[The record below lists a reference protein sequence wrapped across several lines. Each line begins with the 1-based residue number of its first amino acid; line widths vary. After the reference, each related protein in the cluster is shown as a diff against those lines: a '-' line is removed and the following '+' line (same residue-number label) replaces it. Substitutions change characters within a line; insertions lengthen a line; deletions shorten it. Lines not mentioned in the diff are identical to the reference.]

1 MARKKLNVKFIG
13 ILIAALVGVA
23 VLVVGLIFGRDL
35 LRPSIETLEARGDEY
50 LAAGDYELAQETFS
64 KAAFRA
70 RTNIPLQIKFVDA
83 FDRTVQ
89 GDREKLMKLRQ
100 FYSTIFATDPN
111 NVEIV
116 RRMLGMQLSIV
127 RSNPANRPELRSM
140 IDTANRLLALVPD
153 DREARKALAYSV
165 IEPWEANLEA
175 SPEEVDKT
183 RTLVEALHK
192 QDSTDSESLML
203 LSRIYREDAR
213 RAWGRDPQVEGPAAL
228 EKFKTFADDAV
239 KATPDSA
246 AAQLVKFIAYS
257 TLSGFPRYTNE
268 ERIEFGKAAS
278 EALLKADELAKPEQ
292 FAGNPEQFLQ
302 IRQAAIRSIEMADRP
317 KAEERYRQLIEELP
331 NHRWPRMLLAQYLQ
345 KMPGRLADAAKVL
358 ETPWTPK
365 QTLRAMDSLRQDS
378 LRTQEQ
384 FRLATIW
391 LAWLGQEG
399 TAADNRE
406 AKLVEVEKLYAELAA
421 LPGPSTTLQAWLNR
435 IAGGIA
441 LERGKLSEAIANY
454 DAALKLLPADVN
466 AGGEAELRNETLMEY
481 AAAHLRLGQT
491 GTARPALMELVARD
505 RLNMQARVQLTRLL
519 QSERKFEE
527 AGKQIDDLE
536 RFLGKENLIVEQLR
550 IANYSGREDELR
562 TRYATMPETT
572 VPQMAIKLQTAGQ
585 LGDGPEQERLARAI
599 LAADPKQSQV
609 AAVLAQM
616 LLRSDKRVEALALLD
631 AAITAS
637 PEDKQIKNLRESIA
651 AETSEDR
658 RALLEQR
665 IEDITDPYQRE
676 LSRSEVL
683 RLQNK
688 ADEAMAALKKAE
700 TINPKDLRAPQ
711 QQFELY
717 LAQQKP
723 TEAAAVLERL
733 VALKAD
739 ESDLETRRVRLIVAR
754 AQAET
759 SPETRKTLIDEA
771 LVLASQVSRRY
782 PEIAQPTLIYA
793 SLLQDTGSYDT
804 ALEQYLIVL
813 DKQPTNVPANRGAV
827 ACLVALKRFE
837 EARTRLASARNL
849 APTDDSLKQMEMS
862 LELEYGDPMRVIDSL
877 QAIQQR
883 DQDNSQTWA
892 QLGYALERVAMDRAQ
907 KQDQKGA
914 IEFNGRAIALW
925 QSAMAKFP
933 TELRFAIAYADAQRR
948 GGNPAQADAAI
959 EALVANPAW
968 SDKPEAIELLATQ
981 YQRSGKPEQAEA
993 VLAQFIARTK
1003 PIPTST
1009 LLKLAMHLID
1019 RQRVQ
1024 DALAVLDLQKDDPQ
1038 VRRTRIELLIMAND
1052 LDSARRAVQEGLA
1065 TDPTTDM
1072 RLLAAFVEFRSGKWD
1087 QADGFLATVLNERPN
1102 DPAALYY
1109 RAQVRLNQ
1117 SPSDVPGAQA
1127 DLQRVLSLNPG
1138 NSEARLT
1145 YAELLNRQNQRDI
1158 ALQQLE
1164 TAWRYSDRSKVVL
1177 LRLVD
1182 SYLSQLTPQP
1192 TSAMRA
1198 IDGAKQRV
1206 AEFANDPDILLAE
1219 ANVQMALSQ
1228 NKRAVEVAKQALAV
1242 APDNA
1247 QLQQRYYE
1255 VLLRAGSLREM
1266 LKESEPVLAKDKGAW
1281 WLYRLRGI
1289 AQRRLEQRPEATQ
1302 SFDAALNLVVAAQ
1315 NEQAI
1320 NTVARTIWQE
1330 LGINEAIKR
1339 VAPLA
1344 ENDNASKLLL
1354 ATLYQAA
1361 NDPAKAVAVL
1371 ERVRTDIDRLRP
1383 EQKRLVLQA
1392 LGSTYLQITPPAPD
1406 KARQVYE
1413 TLLQDMPNDMLL
1425 LNNLAYVYT
1434 LPDSGGTVKKALEF
1448 STRAYAI
1455 SQTISQFDPS
1465 VKYVQDTHGWVMV
1478 LNGQLADGINLLR
1491 TASEG
1496 AGFPD
1501 VHMHLAE
1508 AYLMDG
1514 QLSEARRALGR
1525 AEETILTLKSKNQ
1538 PIDPAIRPR
1547 LDRLSADLDAKEKAA
1562 LGAAQ

>member
-13 ILIAALVGVA
+13 ILIAVLVGVA
-23 VLVVGLIFGRDL
+23 VIVVGLVFGRDL

-50 LAAGDYELAQETFS
+50 IAAGDYELAQETYA

-70 RTNIPLQIKFVDA
+70 RTNIPLNIKFVDA
-83 FDRTVQ
+83 YDRTVQ

-116 RRMLGMQLSIV
+116 RRMLAMQLSIV

-153 DREARKALAYSV
+153 DRDALKALAYSV

-175 SPEEVDKT
+175 SPEDIDKT
-183 RTLVEALHK
+183 RTSVEQLYK
-192 QDSTDSESLML
+192 QDPSDAETLML
-203 LSRIYREDAR
+203 MSRILREDAR
-213 RAWGRDPQVEGPAAL
+213 RAWGRDPQVEGPAQL
-228 EKFKTFADDAV
+228 EKFKTFADEAV
-239 KATPDSA
+239 NATPDNA
-246 AAQLVKFIAYS
+246 AAHLVKFIAYS
-257 TLSGFPRYTNE
+257 TLSGFPRYTPD
-268 ERIEFGKAAS
+268 ERRDFSKIAS
-278 EALLKADELAKPEQ
+278 ESLLKADELAKPEQ

-302 IRQAAIRSIEMADRP
+302 IRQAAIRTIELADRA
-317 KAEERYRQLIEELP
+317 KAEERYKQLIEQMP
-331 NHRWPRMLLAQYLQ
+331 NHRWPRLLLAQFLQ

-358 ETPWTPK
+358 ETPWKPN
-365 QTLRAMDSLRQDS
+365 QTLRAMDSLRQQS
-378 LRTQEQ
+378 LETQEQ

-399 TAADNRE
+399 ANADNRE
-406 AKLVEVEKLYAELAA
+406 AKLQGVDKLYAELAA
-421 LPGPSTTLQAWLNR
+421 LPGGSSTLQAWLDR

-441 LERGKLSEAIANY
+441 LERGKLSEAIARY
-454 DAALKLLPADVN
+454 DAALKLLPADVTS
-466 AGGEAELRNETLMEY
+466 GGEAELRNETLMEY

-491 GTARPALMELVARD
+491 GTARPALLELVSRD
-505 RLNMQARVQLTRLL
+505 PLNMQARVQLTRLL
-519 QSERKFEE
+519 QSERKFTE
-527 AGKQIDDLE
+527 AGKQIDELE
-536 RFLGKENLIVEQLR
+536 RFLGKDNLILEQLR
-550 IANYSGREDELR
+550 IANYSGPEDELR
-562 TRYATMPETT
+562 TKYATMPETT

-599 LAADPKQSQV
+599 LVADPKQAQV
-609 AAVLAQM
+609 AAALAQM

-631 AAITAS
+631 AASAAS
-637 PEDKQIKNLRESIA
+637 PDDKQLKNLRESIA
-651 AETSEDR
+651 AQTPEER
-658 RALLEQR
+658 KILLDQR
-665 IEDITDPYQRE
+665 IEDIADPYQRE

-688 ADEAMAALKKAE
+688 PDEAIAALKKAE
-700 TINPKDLRAPQ
+700 SINSSDLRAPQ
-711 QQFELY
+711 QMFELY

-723 TEAAAVLERL
+723 AEAQQVLDRL
-733 VALKAD
+733 ATLKSD
-739 ESDLETRRVRLIVAR
+739 DSDLETRRVRLLIAR
-754 AQAET
+754 AQIET
-759 SPETRKTLIDEA
+759 DPEARKSLIDQA
-771 LVLASQVSRRY
+771 LTLASQVSRRY
-782 PEIAQPTLIYA
+782 PEIAQPTLVYA
-793 SLLQDTGSYDT
+793 SLLQDTASYDS

-813 DKQPTNVPANRGAV
+813 DKQPTNIPANRGAV
-827 ACLVALKRFE
+827 ACLVALKRFDD
-837 EARTRLASARNL
+837 ARSRLSSARNL
-849 APTDDSLKQMEMS
+849 APSDESLKQMELS
-862 LELEYGDPMRVIDSL
+862 LELEHGDPMRVIDSL

-883 DQDNSQTWA
+883 DPDNPQTWA

-914 IEFNGRAIALW
+914 KEFIDRAISVW
-925 QSAMAKFP
+925 QSAMTKFP
-933 TELRFAIAYADAQRR
+933 AELRFAIAYADAQRR
-948 GGNPAQADAAI
+948 AGNPAQADAAI

-981 YQRSGKPEQAEA
+981 YERSGKPDQAEA
-993 VLAQFIARTK
+993 VLTQFIARTK

-1019 RQRVQ
+1019 RQRLQ
-1024 DALAVLDLQKDDPQ
+1024 DALSVLDLQKDDPQ

-1052 LDSARRAVQEGLA
+1052 LDAARRSVQEGLA

-1072 RLLAAFVEFRSGKWD
+1072 RLLAAFVELRSGNWD
-1087 QADGFLATVLNERPN
+1087 QADGFLATVLKDRPG
-1102 DPAALYY
+1102 DPAALFY

-1117 SPSDVPGAQA
+1117 SPADVSGAQS
-1127 DLQRVLSLNPG
+1127 DLQRVLSLNPS

-1145 YAELLNRQNQRDI
+1145 LAELLSRQNQRDL

-1164 TAWRYSDRSKVVL
+1164 TAWRYTDRSKVVL

-1182 SYLSQLTPQP
+1182 SYLSQRTPQP
-1192 TSAMRA
+1192 TSALRA
-1198 IDGAKQRV
+1198 IEGAKQRV
-1206 AEFANDPDILLAE
+1206 PEFANDVDILLAE

-1228 NKRAVEVAKQALAV
+1228 NKRAIEVGKQALAI

-1255 VLLRAGSLREM
+1255 LLLRAGSLREM
-1266 LKESEPVLAKDKGAW
+1266 LRESEPVLAKDKGAW
-1281 WLYRLRGI
+1281 WLYRLRGV

-1320 NTVARTIWQE
+1320 NIVARTIWQE
-1330 LGINEAIKR
+1330 LGVNEAIKR
-1339 VAPLA
+1339 VVPLA
-1344 ENDNASKLLL
+1344 ENDNSAKLLL

-1361 NDPAKAVAVL
+1361 NEPAKALSVL
-1371 ERVRTDIDRLRP
+1371 ERVRTDFDRLRP
-1383 EQKRLVLQA
+1383 DQKRLVLQS
-1392 LGSTYLQITPPAPD
+1392 LGTVYLQVTPPAPD

-1413 TLLQDMPNDMLL
+1413 ELLKDIPNDMLL

-1455 SQTISQFDPS
+1455 SQTLSQLDPS
-1465 VKYVQDTHGWVMV
+1465 VRYVQDTHGWVLV
-1478 LNGQLADGINLLR
+1478 LNGQVTDGISLLQ
-1491 TASEG
+1491 TASDG
-1496 AGFPD
+1496 ADFPD

-1514 QLSEARRALGR
+1514 QLAEARQALGR
-1525 AEETILTLKSKNQ
+1525 AEAIVSNQKSRNQ
-1538 PIDPAIRPR
+1538 PVDPSIRPR
-1547 LDRLSADLDAKEKAA
+1547 LDRLNADLDAKEKAA
-1562 LGAAQ
+1562 MGAG